1 MQFKHPELLYALF
14 LLLIPIIVH
23 LFQLRKFQKEAFTNV
38 AFLKEVTLQTR
49 KSSQIKK
56 WLTLLTRLGIIAA
69 IVLAFAQPYFS
80 NNKTFNTKNET
91 VIYLDNSFSM
101 QAKGENGELLKRAV
115 QDIIGNIPEDENFT
129 LVTNDDVFRNTT
141 ITAIQN
147 DLLNIKYA
155 GNQLSY
161 DAALIKSKKYFSN
174 NESTIKNLV
183 FISDFQQKKE
193 GFKAGKDSSFQVNL
207 VHLKPVNTN
216 NILVDSLYIS
226 KRTAN
231 NLEVT
236 VNLKNNGTAIENLP
250 VSLFNNGNLTTKTSV
265 DITDK
270 SATASAI
277 FTLPVNEVINGM
289 IAIEDSNLQFDNQL
303 YFNINK
309 PSKVN
314 ILTINEADDSFLKR
328 IYTEDEFNYTAYNSN
343 QLNYSTF
350 ATQNL
355 IVLNELKSVSNSLST
370 ALKSFINNGGYIAII
385 PSENID
391 IQSYNNILS
400 NLNFNVF
407 KTLSKTEKR
416 LTTINYSHPLFSE
429 GVFEKR
435 VTNFQY
441 PKVNSYYPQTLSKA
455 SAILQFEDGK
465 PFLSQNGNAFVF
477 TSALNTT
484 NSNFRSINLIVPTF
498 YNIGKR
504 SLKFSD
510 LYYTIGNQNTYDVAA
525 ILQQDAVLTLE
536 NNTDKIIP
544 QQQFYN
550 TKTTIT
556 TSDTPTRAAT
566 YNIKNN
572 DVIIENI
579 SYNYNR
585 SESNLTYQD
594 VSNIDNVYISNSIS
608 ELFNTIKNDSK
619 VNELWKWFVIFALL
633 LLIIEML
640 ILKYFK

>member
-193 GFKAGKDSSFQVNL
+193 GFKAGKDSSVQVNL

-216 NILVDSLYIS
+216 NILVDSVYIS

-407 KTLSKTEKR
+407 KTLSKMEKR

>member
-69 IVLAFAQPYFS
+69 IVIAFAQPYFS
-80 NNKTFNTKNET
+80 KNKSFNTKTET

-101 QAKGENGELLKRAV
+101 QAKGEKGELLKRAV
-115 QDIIGNIPEDENFT
+115 QDIIGNVPEDENFT
-129 LVTNDDVFRNTT
+129 LVTNDDVYRNTT
-141 ITAIQN
+141 INAITN
-147 DLLNIKYA
+147 DLLNLKYA
-155 GNQLSY
+155 ANQLNY
-161 DAALIKSKKYFSN
+161 DAALIKSKKYFSK
-174 NESTIKNLV
+174 NENTIKNLV
-183 FISDFQQKKE
+183 FISDFQQKNE
-193 GFKAGKDSSFQVNL
+193 GFKSVKDSSVQLDL
-207 VHLKPVNTN
+207 VHLKPINTN
-216 NILVDSLYIS
+216 NVSVDSLYIS
-226 KRTAN
+226 KRTAS
-231 NLEVT
+231 NLELT
-236 VNLKNNGTAIENLP
+236 INIKNTGNAIENLP
-250 VSLFNNGNLTTKTSV
+250 ISLYNDGNLITKTSV
-265 DITDK
+265 NITDK
-270 SATASAI
+270 VSTI
-277 FTLPVNEVINGM
+277 FSLPSNKTINGM
-289 IAIEDSNLQFDNQL
+289 VSIEDVNLQFDNQL

-314 ILTINEADDSFLKR
+314 VLSINEADDSFLKR
-328 IYTEDEFNYTAYNSN
+328 IYTEEEFNYTAFNSN
-343 QLNYSTF
+343 QLNYDTLT
-350 ATQNL
+350 TQNL
-355 IVLNELKSVSNSLST
+355 IILNELKNIPNSLLT
-370 ALKSFINNGGYIAII
+370 ALKSFINNGGYIILI

-391 IQSYNNILS
+391 LQSYNNVLS
-400 NLNFNVF
+400 NLNFNTF
-407 KTLSKTEKR
+407 DTLSKTEKR

-441 PKVNSYYPQTLSKA
+441 PKVNSYYPQALSKA

-465 PFLSQNGNAFVF
+465 PFLSQKGNAFVF

-484 NSNFRSINLIVPTF
+484 NSNFRNINLIVPTF

-504 SLKFSD
+504 SLKFSN
-510 LYYTIGNQNTYDVAA
+510 LYYTIGNQNSYDIAA
-525 ILQQDAVLTLE
+525 ALQQDAVLTLE

-556 TSDTPTRAAT
+556 TSDTPTKAAT
-566 YNIKNN
+566 YNIKNK
-572 DVIIENI
+572 DLIIENV

-585 SESNLTYQD
+585 NESDLTYLD
-594 VSNIDNVYISNSIS
+594 LSVFENTNVTNSVSEVFNNIKS
-608 ELFNTIKNDSK
+608 ESK
-619 VNELWKWFVIFALL
+619 VNELWKWFIIFALL